1 MQFVFGLCVI
11 TAIRLLLQGQ
21 AGGRGY
27 KGDTGLPGYDGIP
40 GAKVCKSWCGVRAQ
54 SPVSIQTQSLRP
66 SIPIGWRLRKRQ
78 PIAFSK

>member
-40 GAKVCKSWCGVRAQ
+40 GAKVCKSWCGVRA
-54 SPVSIQTQSLRP
+54 
-66 SIPIGWRLRKRQ
+66 
-78 PIAFSK
+78 